1 MSTPENSPAS
11 SPTRS
16 PVRDLTPTTLRGWAL
31 PSVGDSKYSRGQ
43 VLVVG
48 GAARTPGA
56 AQLAGLAALRVGAGH
71 LTLAVAEA
79 VAPAMAVATPE
90 AGVIGLPQTAQGSV
104 TAEGVELLEDDLGSA
119 DVVVIGPGLDDAELT
134 ADLLEAALPLVSD
147 DAWLVL
153 DAYALGVLPGMKDA
167 VAPFAGRLV
176 LTPNTSEGAR
186 LLGRDLDD
194 LEADTPEIARTY
206 GAVVSCHTVVADP
219 DGQAWRTGVGQIG
232 LATSGSGDVL
242 AGAVAGILARG
253 TEPAQAV
260 CWASHVHAAAG
271 DRLAAGVG
279 RLGFLASELL
289 AELPRVLVELG
300 A

>member
-1 MSTPENSPAS
+1 VSTPPT
-11 SPTRS
+11 SPTTT
-16 PVRDLTPTTLRGWAL
+16 PTRDLTPSLLHGWAL
-31 PSVGDSKYSRGQ
+31 PDVGDSKYSRGQ

-71 LTLAVAEA
+71 LTLAVAEQAA
-79 VAPAMAVATPE
+79 VPMAVATPE
-90 AGVIGLPQTAQGSV
+90 AGVYGLPQNAQGSV
-104 TAEGVELLEDDLGSA
+104 TGDGAALLEDQLGSA
-119 DVVVIGPGLDDAELT
+119 DVVVLGPGLDDAELT
-134 ADLLEAALPLVSD
+134 ADLVRAAVPLLSD

-153 DAYALGVLPGMKDA
+153 DAYALGVLPGMKE
-167 VAPFAGRLV
+167 VVEPLAGRLV
-176 LTPNTSEGAR
+176 LTPNSSEGGR

-194 LEADTPEIARTY
+194 LEADVREIARTY
-206 GAVVSCHTVVADP
+206 GAVVSCQTLVADP
-219 DGQAWRTGVGQIG
+219 DGRCWRTGAGQVG

-242 AGAVAGILARG
+242 AGAVAGLLARG

-271 DRLAAGVG
+271 DRLAASVG

>member
-1 MSTPENSPAS
+1 
-11 SPTRS
+11 
-16 PVRDLTPTTLRGWAL
+16 VRELTPVLLRDWPL
-31 PSVGDSKYSRGQ
+31 PSPGGSKYSRGN

-56 AQLAGLAALRVGAGH
+56 AQLAGLAALRVGAGR
-71 LTLAVAEA
+71 LTLAVADQVA
-79 VAPAMAVATPE
+79 VPMAVAIPE
-90 AGVIGLPQTAQGSV
+90 AGVIGLPQTQQGSV
-104 TAEGVELLEDDLGSA
+104 LGADLGVLEDTLGSA
-119 DVVVIGPGLDDAELT
+119 DVVVVGPGLDDPDHTRELVQRT
-134 ADLLEAALPLVSD
+134 LPLLGD
-147 DAWLVL
+147 EAWLVL
-153 DAYALGVLPGMKDA
+153 DAYALGVLPDLVDD
-167 VAPFAGRLV
+167 VAPLAGRLV
-176 LTPNTSEGAR
+176 LTPNSTEAGR

-194 LEADTPEIARTY
+194 VEDDVREIARTF
-206 GAVVSCHTVVADP
+206 GAVVSCQGLVADP
-219 DGQAWRTGVGQIG
+219 EGSCWRIGAGQIG

-271 DRLAAGVG
+271 DRLAVSVG

>member
-1 MSTPENSPAS
+1 MSTPSTT
-11 SPTRS
+11 PT
-16 PVRDLTPTTLRGWAL
+16 RDLTPTLLRGWAL
-31 PSVGDSKYSRGQ
+31 PGVGDSKYSRGQ

-71 LTLAVAEA
+71 LTLAIAEQAA
-79 VAPAMAVATPE
+79 VAMAVATPE
-90 AGVIGLPQTAQGSV
+90 AGVVGLPQDAKGSV
-104 TAEGVELLEDDLGSA
+104 TGDGAALLEDRLGSA
-119 DVVVIGPGLDDAELT
+119 DVVVLGPGLDDAELT
-134 ADLLEAALPLVSD
+134 ADLVRAAVPLLSD

-153 DAYALGVLPGMKDA
+153 DAYALGVLPGLREV
-167 VAPFAGRLV
+167 VAPLAGRLV
-176 LTPNTSEGAR
+176 LTPNSAEGGR

-194 LEADTPEIARTY
+194 LEADAAEIARTY

-219 DGQAWRTGVGQIG
+219 EGRRWRTGAGQVG

-271 DRLAAGVG
+271 DRLAASVG
-279 RLGFLASELL
+279 RLGFLAGELL